1 MSDNPK
7 QQRKT
12 KWNRLLNTKP
22 ERVRS
27 ETYIPTTPR
36 PITLP
41 ALKFMD
47 GADATPEKGRT

>member
-1 MSDNPK
+1 MSNKQNRIPK
-7 QQRKT
+7 WHRKMSAA
-12 KWNRLLNTKP
+12 KP

-27 ETYIPTTPR
+27 ETYIPITPR

-47 GADATPEKGRT
+47 GADAPEKGRA